1 MEFRQGIKM
10 DRQGNARV
18 ITAKISGSY
27 LIVGC
32 LWILFSDM
40 IVTAIVRD
48 ASMIAR
54 LSIFKGLAFVVV
66 TSLILH
72 WMVSHYI
79 DEISRSRDFYLKI
92 FEDFPAL
99 IWRAGTDAKCNYF
112 NKTWLKFSGRTM
124 EQELGDGW
132 TEGVHPEDFDRCLN
146 IYLDS
151 FKNRMPFVMEYRLR
165 RADGEYRWIIDHGMP
180 FYDLRGQF
188 SGYIGS
194 CYDISERKAVE
205 RRLEHLSAH
214 DSLTGINNRSFFEA
228 EVARISAADVFPV
241 SIISFDLDSLKVV
254 NDTCG
259 HAAGDELIRA
269 TAQVLRKVVRSGD
282 TLARVGGD
290 EFVLIIPGA
299 GRAVADETV
308 DRIKQPLLATT
319 LRGTVIKSTSHLERQ
334 RQRVRN
340 HYRKRSL
347 KLTGT
352 CIVRSTPI
360 KMSS

>member
-1 MEFRQGIKM
+1 M
-10 DRQGNARV
+10 
-18 ITAKISGSY
+18 
-27 LIVGC
+27 
-32 LWILFSDM
+32 
-40 IVTAIVRD
+40 
-48 ASMIAR
+48 
-54 LSIFKGLAFVVV
+54 
-66 TSLILH
+66 
-72 WMVSHYI
+72 
-79 DEISRSRDFYLKI
+79 
-92 FEDFPAL
+92 
-99 IWRAGTDAKCNYF
+99 
-112 NKTWLKFSGRTM
+112 
-124 EQELGDGW
+124 
-132 TEGVHPEDFDRCLN
+132 
-146 IYLDS
+146 
-151 FKNRMPFVMEYRLR
+151 
-165 RADGEYRWIIDHGMP
+165 
-180 FYDLRGQF
+180 
-188 SGYIGS
+188 
-194 CYDISERKAVE
+194 
-205 RRLEHLSAH
+205 
-214 DSLTGINNRSFFEA
+214 
-228 EVARISAADVFPV
+228 ARISAADVFPV